1 MNIKNIL
8 LSVAF
13 IFGLVINVAADNFD
27 DDKPLFTYQ
36 QAKVVNYEEITSQ
49 IDYPKVGKDL
59 GIEGQVKIKAY
70 VNAEG
75 EVTKY
80 TVIKGSEM
88 LASSVEEAIMKLEFE
103 PTVVT
108 NTITGEVQAVPSWVI
123 VPFNF
128 SLNY

>member
-8 LSVAF
+8 LPVAF
-13 IFGLVINVAADNFD
+13 IFGLVINVVASNPD

-36 QAKVVNYEEITSQ
+36 QAKVVNYDAVTAE
-49 IDYPKVGKDL
+49 IDYPKIGKDM

-80 TVIKGSEM
+80 KVIKGSEM

-108 NTITGEVQAVPSWVI
+108 NTVTGEVQAVPSWVI

>member
-8 LSVAF
+8 LPVAF
-13 IFGLVINVAADNFD
+13 IFGLVINVVANNPE

-36 QAKVVNYEEITSQ
+36 QAKVVNYEAVTAEIN
-49 IDYPKVGKDL
+49 YPKMGKDM

-75 EVTKY
+75 EVTNYK
-80 TVIKGSEM
+80 VIKGSEM
-88 LASSVEEAIMKLEFE
+88 LAASVEEAIMKLEFE
-103 PTVVT
+103 PTLVT
-108 NTITGEVQAVPSWVI
+108 NTITGEVQAVPSWVV